1 MEPGW
6 VPEWEP
12 GWELEW
18 EPDWEAGWEPDWEP
32 GWKPEWEP
40 NWDQTGTKLA
50 PNEGPLE
57 GPWGSLGASLEL
69 PGRTRGG
76 PQGSGAPMGH
86 RGPKKRLKCV
96 TVAKTSWGKTV
107 PARCG
112 RRFWV
117 PPGDSLKDPI
127 RTLSCTNC

>member
-18 EPDWEAGWEPDWEP
+18 EPDWEAGWGPDWEP

-50 PNEGPLE
+50 PNEGTLE
-57 GPWGSLGASLEL
+57 APWRSLGASLEL

-76 PQGSGAPMGH
+76 PQGSPAPVWH
-86 RGPKKRLKCV
+86 RGPK
-96 TVAKTSWGKTV
+96 TVSYTHLTLPTSG
-107 PARCG
+107 
-112 RRFWV
+112 
-117 PPGDSLKDPI
+117 
-127 RTLSCTNC
+127 

>member
-57 GPWGSLGASLEL
+57 ALGGPLGPPWSSLGGPLGYPRG
-69 PGRTRGG
+69 PGTG
-76 PQGSGAPMGH
+76 PAPVRH
-86 RGPKKRLKCV
+86 RGPQKVLKVCNCRQ
-96 TVAKTSWGKTV
+96 K
-107 PARCG
+107 
-112 RRFWV
+112 
-117 PPGDSLKDPI
+117 PPGGKPWRHAALPDFGTP
-127 RTLSCTNC
+127 

>member
-69 PGRTRGG
+69 PGWTFGV
-76 PQGSGAPMGH
+76 PQGSPAPVRH
-86 RGPKKRLKCV
+86 RSGTGPALGTPKSAQSV
-96 TVAKTSWGKTV
+96 
-107 PARCG
+107 
-112 RRFWV
+112 
-117 PPGDSLKDPI
+117 
-127 RTLSCTNC
+127 

>member
-32 GWKPEWEP
+32 GWKPEWGQ

-57 GPWGSLGASLEL
+57 APWGSLGVSLEL
-69 PGRTRGG
+69 TGRTHGG
-76 PQGSGAPMGH
+76 PQGSPAPVRH
-86 RGPKKRLKCV
+86 RGPKKCQKCV
-96 TVAKTSWGKTV
+96 TVVTNRPRDKRTGTE
-107 PARCG
+107 RYRILG
-112 RRFWV
+112 
-117 PPGDSLKDPI
+117 PPRG
-127 RTLSCTNC
+127 LSKRPY

>member
-69 PGRTRGG
+69 PGRTLGV
-76 PQGSGAPMGH
+76 PQGSRH
-86 RGPKKRLKCV
+86 RSGTGDPKKCSKCV
-96 TVAKTSWGKTV
+96 TVVKNSFPENHGGTLRYQILG
-107 PARCG
+107 
-112 RRFWV
+112 
-117 PPGDSLKDPI
+117 PP
-127 RTLSCTNC
+127 RELSKRPH

>member
-12 GWELEW
+12 GRELEW

-40 NWDQTGTKLA
+40 NWDKTATKLA

-57 GPWGSLGASLEL
+57 SPWGSLGASLEL
-69 PGRTRGG
+69 PGRTHGV
-76 PQGSGAPMGH
+76 PQGSRHRSGTGPAPGT
-86 RGPKKRLKCV
+86 PKSAQVCNCRQKQL
-96 TVAKTSWGKTV
+96 WGKPCRHAAV
-107 PARCG
+107 PDFG
-112 RRFWV
+112 T
-117 PPGDSLKDPI
+117 P
-127 RTLSCTNC
+127 

>member
-6 VPEWEP
+6 VPGWEP

-50 PNEGPLE
+50 PNEGPWE
-57 GPWGSLGASLEL
+57 GPWGSLGASLGGSWEDPRGTPGL
-69 PGRTRGG
+69 PAPVWHR
-76 PQGSGAPMGH
+76 SGTGN
-86 RGPKKRLKCV
+86 PKKRSKCV
-96 TVAKTSWGKTV
+96 TVVKNSLGENHGGTLRYQILG
-107 PARCG
+107 
-112 RRFWV
+112 
-117 PPGDSLKDPI
+117 PPRG
-127 RTLSCTNC
+127 LSKRAY

>member
-18 EPDWEAGWEPDWEP
+18 EPDWEAGWEPDWEA
-32 GWKPEWEP
+32 GWKPEWGQ

-57 GPWGSLGASLEL
+57 CTWGSLGASFDL
-69 PGRTRGG
+69 PGSTLGV
-76 PQGSGAPMGH
+76 PQGSRH
-86 RGPKKRLKCV
+86 RSGTGDPKS
-96 TVAKTSWGKTV
+96 AKSV
-107 PARCG
+107 
-112 RRFWV
+112 
-117 PPGDSLKDPI
+117 
-127 RTLSCTNC
+127 

>member
-1 MEPGW
+1 M
-6 VPEWEP
+6 
-12 GWELEW
+12 
-18 EPDWEAGWEPDWEP
+18 EPDWEAGWEPDWEL

-76 PQGSGAPMGH
+76 PQGSPAPVRH
-86 RGPKKRLKCV
+86 QGPKKCRKCV
-96 TVAKTSWGKTV
+96 TVVTNRRRDFGAG
-107 PARCG
+107 AG
-112 RRFWV
+112 RYRILG
-117 PPGDSLKDPI
+117 PPVG
-127 RTLSCTNC
+127 LSKIPY